1 MFTAAERGS
10 FLKLLLLHG
19 SSVAKG
25 KVIGEELRED
35 KKACLLLEK
44 GGKKEGGSEKGEPKR
59 KVEEKMK
66 IVFVAIMLV
75 RRLPPP

>member
-1 MFTAAERGS
+1 
-10 FLKLLLLHG
+10 
-19 SSVAKG
+19 
-25 KVIGEELRED
+25 LRED